1 MNAEKFT
8 AQIKA
13 SVVEENVRIYRDL
26 FENTENATD
35 PYWQRALG
43 LYRSLDNSQKD
54 VFFEVIRQT
63 ILPQYEL
70 DNQGPSA
77 KILPERRV
85 SHGQEASLL
94 RAGGKGCHPPRTPR
108 REALRL
114 RRLPKA

>member
-63 ILPQYEL
+63 AIDTVSNVFAVIDGVTQL
-70 DNQGPSA
+70 D
-77 KILPERRV
+77 
-85 SHGQEASLL
+85 GQDGDCSLTCGSDQL
-94 RAGGKGCHPPRTPR
+94 SG
-108 REALRL
+108 ALQDHFL
-114 RRLPKA
+114 EHCEE